1 YGAVVAVPAVGHSLA
16 GGRFY
21 AKRRGSLSI
30 AHAGQR
36 TRCMGGLCLLNI
48 GIFAC
53 AREAQQRFLLI
64 ARGLSGQGVLPSLT
78 LREPGGWTCM
88 Y

>member
-1 YGAVVAVPAVGHSLA
+1 
-16 GGRFY
+16 
-21 AKRRGSLSI
+21 
-30 AHAGQR
+30 
-36 TRCMGGLCLLNI
+36 MGGLCLLNI